1 MNGTPTGLDTQV
13 VVDRRVLAG
22 YDNYLAAQRT
32 VDGLSDAGFP
42 VENVA
47 IVGSDLKLEETVT
60 GRMTNGRAALTGAGS
75 GAAFGAVVGMF
86 LGLFTST
93 TLSFFVLVLWAAL
106 WGAVMGAA
114 FGFIN
119 HVFTGGK
126 RDFASRSA
134 IVAGRYDVLV
144 AASHMDHARAVLES
158 TPGPADTVVVEVPPS
173 AGLYDPAAAG
183 TTTPSNPA
191 PPRTLATDV
200 PPQPTAPDISGRPV
214 TSDLPPQPVTPDLA
228 PRPVTSD
235 LPAHADAP
243 AGSATE
249 DDPAPVSQATSPG
262 TASAT
267 SPGTSPDTG
276 ERPVPARPGTA
287 EHRIPAQP
295 VSPDRPAAPAAKER
309 PGS

>member
-93 TLSFFVLVLWAAL
+93 TMSFFVLVLWAAL

-144 AASHMDHARAVLES
+144 AASHMDHARAILES
-158 TPGPADTVVVEVPPS
+158 TPGPADTMVVAVPPS
-173 AGLYDPAAAG
+173 AGLYDPAAAKS
-183 TTTPSNPA
+183 TAPA
-191 PPRTLATDV
+191 HPV
-200 PPQPTAPDISGRPV
+200 PPQTRKM
-214 TSDLPPQPVTPDLA
+214 
-228 PRPVTSD
+228 RCC
-235 LPAHADAP
+235 
-243 AGSATE
+243 GSAR
-249 DDPAPVSQATSPG
+249 V
-262 TASAT
+262 ASR
-267 SPGTSPDTG
+267 GL
-276 ERPVPARPGTA
+276 
-287 EHRIPAQP
+287 
-295 VSPDRPAAPAAKER
+295 
-309 PGS
+309 

>member
-119 HVFTGGK
+119 HLFTGGK

-214 TSDLPPQPVTPDLA
+214 SSDLPPQPVTPDFA
-228 PRPVTSD
+228 PRAATSD
-235 LPAHADAP
+235 LPSHADAP
-243 AGSATE
+243 AGPATE
-249 DDPAPVSQATSPG
+249 DTPAPVSPSTSPS
-262 TASAT
+262 AS
-267 SPGTSPDTG
+267 SVTSPDTE
-276 ERPVPARPGTA
+276 ERPAPARPDTS
-287 EHRIPAQP
+287 EHQIPAQP
-295 VSPDRPAAPAAKER
+295 TSPDRSTASAAKER

>member
-1 MNGTPTGLDTQV
+1 MNETPTGLDTQV

-60 GRMTNGRAALTGAGS
+60 GRVTNGRAALTGAGS

-93 TLSFFVLVLWAAL
+93 TLSFIVLVLWAAL

-119 HVFTGGK
+119 HVFTRGK

-144 AASHMDHARAVLES
+144 TASHLDHARAILES
-158 TPGPADTVVVEVPPS
+158 SLPGPADTVVVEVPPS
-173 AGLYDPAAAG
+173 AGMYDAAAAQTIATG
-183 TTTPSNPA
+183 HATPAQPLTT
-191 PPRTLATDV
+191 DI
-200 PPQPTAPDISGRPV
+200 PPQPTAPGLSGRPV
-214 TSDLPPQPVTPDLA
+214 TSNLPPQPVTPGLSAQPATPA
-228 PRPVTSD
+228 PPSARPVTSA
-235 LPAHADAP
+235 PDAP
-243 AGSATE
+243 TGTPGTE
-249 DDPAPVSQATSPG
+249 DRPAPPRPNAAEHPVPSKV
-262 TASAT
+262 
-267 SPGTSPDTG
+267 TSPDT
-276 ERPVPARPGTA
+276 
-287 EHRIPAQP
+287 
-295 VSPDRPAAPAAKER
+295 RPAAPEPPR
-309 PGS
+309 S

>member
-32 VDGLSDAGFP
+32 VDALSDAGFP

-158 TPGPADTVVVEVPPS
+158 TPGPADTMVVEVPPS

-183 TTTPSNPA
+183 TTA
-191 PPRTLATDV
+191 PRHPVPPQTLATDV

-214 TSDLPPQPVTPDLA
+214 TSGLPPQPVTPDLA
-228 PRPVTSD
+228 PRPATSD

-243 AGSATE
+243 AGPATE
-249 DDPAPVSQATSPG
+249 DAPAPAVPSS
-262 TASAT
+262 
-267 SPGTSPDTG
+267 TSPDISSDTPRDTE
-276 ERPVPARPGTA
+276 ERPVPARPDTA
-287 EHRIPAQP
+287 EHQIPAQP
-295 VSPDRPAAPAAKER
+295 TSPDRSTASAAKER

>member
-1 MNGTPTGLDTQV
+1 MNETPTGLDTQV

-60 GRMTNGRAALTGAGS
+60 GRVTNGRAALTGAGS

-93 TLSFFVLVLWAAL
+93 TLSFIVLVLWAAL

-119 HVFTGGK
+119 HVFTRGK

-144 AASHMDHARAVLES
+144 TASHLDHARAILES
-158 TPGPADTVVVEVPPS
+158 SLPGPADTVVVEVPPS
-173 AGLYDPAAAG
+173 AGMYDPAAAQ
-183 TTTPSNPA
+183 TTAPGHATPAQPL
-191 PPRTLATDV
+191 TTDI
-200 PPQPTAPDISGRPV
+200 PPQPTAPGLSGRPV
-214 TSDLPPQPVTPDLA
+214 TSNLPPQPVTPGLSAQPATPA
-228 PRPVTSD
+228 PPSARPVT
-235 LPAHADAP
+235 PAPDAP
-243 AGSATE
+243 TGTPGTE
-249 DDPAPVSQATSPG
+249 DRPAPPRPNAAEHPVPSKV
-262 TASAT
+262 
-267 SPGTSPDTG
+267 TSPDT
-276 ERPVPARPGTA
+276 
-287 EHRIPAQP
+287 
-295 VSPDRPAAPAAKER
+295 RPAAPEPPR
-309 PGS
+309 S

>member
-93 TLSFFVLVLWAAL
+93 TMSFFVLVLWAAL

-114 FGFIN
+114 FGFVN

-158 TPGPADTVVVEVPPS
+158 APGPADTMVVEVPPS

-183 TTTPSNPA
+183 
-191 PPRTLATDV
+191 ATSPGHTV

-214 TSDLPPQPVTPDLA
+214 TSDLPPQPVVPDHTA
-228 PRPVTSD
+228 RPATAD
-235 LPAHADAP
+235 LPAPAP
-243 AGSATE
+243 A
-249 DDPAPVSQATSPG
+249 DDPAPASPVSPTPPG
-262 TASAT
+262 AE
-267 SPGTSPDTG
+267 D
-276 ERPVPARPGTA
+276 RPEPVRPGTA
-287 EHRIPAQP
+287 EHQVPAQP
-295 VSPDRPAAPAAKER
+295 ASPDRPATTARSAGSER
-309 PGS
+309 PAS

>member
-93 TLSFFVLVLWAAL
+93 TMSFFVLVLWAAL

-119 HVFTGGK
+119 HLFTGGK

-144 AASHMDHARAVLES
+144 AASHLDHARAVLES
-158 TPGPADTVVVEVPPS
+158 TPGPADTMVVEVPPS
-173 AGLYDPAAAG
+173 AGMYDPAATGA
-183 TTTPSNPA
+183 TSPTHATPAQS
-191 PPRTLATDV
+191 LATDI
-200 PPQPTAPDISGRPV
+200 PPQPSAPDLSGRPV
-214 TSDLPPQPVTPDLA
+214 TSDLPPQPVIPGRA
-228 PRPVTSD
+228 ARPAT
-235 LPAHADAP
+235 ADHPAP
-243 AGSATE
+243 A
-249 DDPAPVSQATSPG
+249 DDPAPTSPAPSHAEEG
-262 TASAT
+262 A
-267 SPGTSPDTG
+267 
-276 ERPVPARPGTA
+276 EPARPGTA

-295 VSPDRPAAPAAKER
+295 TSPDRPAARSAGSER
-309 PGS
+309 PDS

>member
-1 MNGTPTGLDTQV
+1 MDATPTGLDTQV

-75 GAAFGAVVGMF
+75 GAAFGVVVGMF

-93 TLSFFVLVLWAAL
+93 TMSFFVLVLWAAL

-119 HVFTGGK
+119 HFFTGGK

-144 AASHMDHARAVLES
+144 AASHMDHARAILES
-158 TPGPADTVVVEVPPS
+158 ASAGPADTMVVEVPPS
-173 AGLYDPAAAG
+173 AGMYDPAATGA
-183 TTTPSNPA
+183 TSPTHSAPSPA
-191 PPRTLATDV
+191 LATDI
-200 PPQPTAPDISGRPV
+200 PPQPSAPGLSGLSGRPA
-214 TSDLPPQPVTPDLA
+214 TSDLPPQPVIPGNATRPDA
-228 PRPVTSD
+228 
-235 LPAHADAP
+235 ADHSAP
-243 AGSATE
+243 AEA
-249 DDPAPVSQATSPG
+249 PAPASPAPSRAEDG
-262 TASAT
+262 T
-267 SPGTSPDTG
+267 
-276 ERPVPARPGTA
+276 EPARPGTA

-295 VSPDRPAAPAAKER
+295 TSPDRPAATRSTGSER
-309 PGS
+309 PDS